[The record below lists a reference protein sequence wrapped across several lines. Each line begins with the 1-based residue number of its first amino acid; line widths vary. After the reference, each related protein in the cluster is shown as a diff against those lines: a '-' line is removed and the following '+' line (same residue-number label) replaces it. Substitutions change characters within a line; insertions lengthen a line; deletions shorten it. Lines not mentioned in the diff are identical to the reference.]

1 MFMHIVTLQNA
12 YNYLAENDY
21 TKLGLL
27 VKSRLK
33 MRLKH

>member
-1 MFMHIVTLQNA
+1 MITLQNA
-12 YNYLAENDY
+12 YNYFAENDY